1 MTEIVSH
8 QGSYIVFQ
16 IIWFLDTAWMITLGA
31 LLYTWYAGSA
41 INDKFVTPCPA
52 TSPGP
57 YVWSKDVCLK
67 AAPVY

>member
-1 MTEIVSH
+1 
-8 QGSYIVFQ
+8 
-16 IIWFLDTAWMITLGA
+16 MITLGA

-41 INDKFVTPCPA
+41 INDKFETPCPA

-57 YVWSKDVCLK
+57 YIWSKDVCLK